1 VGEGVETR
9 QQLSML
15 RQCGCTEVQGYL
27 LGRLIPASAVEMF
40 VKNNIRQLNQE
51 SGLVAAATE
60 FELAT

>member
-1 VGEGVETR
+1 
-9 QQLSML
+9 
-15 RQCGCTEVQGYL
+15 
-27 LGRLIPASAVEMF
+27 VEMF